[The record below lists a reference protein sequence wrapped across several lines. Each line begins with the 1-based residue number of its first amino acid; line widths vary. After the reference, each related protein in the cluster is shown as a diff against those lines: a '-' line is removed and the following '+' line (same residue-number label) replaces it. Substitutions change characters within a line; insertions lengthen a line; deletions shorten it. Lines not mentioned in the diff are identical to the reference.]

1 MNSINEI
8 YNSDQI
14 DVLTDDQLKSVKNYI
29 NEIASSNSITVKD
42 LLSNSKYSS
51 IIKGGI
57 YNED

>member
-1 MNSINEI
+1 MNYINEI